1 MNMFWKLL
9 EQSTLISGVIALGL
23 IGTACYCVVFG
34 VELPDFFVVALGT
47 VIGYFF
53 SEKSA
58 KTQAR
63 IAKAS

>member
-23 IGTACYCVVFG
+23 IGTACYCVVTG
-34 VELPDFFVVALGT
+34 TELPGYFIAALGT
-47 VIGYFF
+47 IVGYFF
-53 SEKSA
+53 SEKAA

-63 IAKAS
+63 LIRPS